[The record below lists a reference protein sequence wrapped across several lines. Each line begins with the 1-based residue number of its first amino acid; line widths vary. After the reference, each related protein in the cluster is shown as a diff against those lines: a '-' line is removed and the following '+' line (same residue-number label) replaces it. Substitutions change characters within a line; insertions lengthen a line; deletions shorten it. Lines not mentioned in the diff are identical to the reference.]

1 MRTAALVLAAGRGER
16 LGHRLPKGFVPLAG
30 RPLLLHALAALEA
43 VAEIERVVPVLPAG
57 AFGRYRAALSGAG
70 PAGAWRKLAEPV
82 AGGRERQDSMRAGL
96 AALPAG
102 VELVAVHDAARPLVG
117 ADAVRRVIAAARET
131 GAAILALPVRDTI
144 KRVRDGRI
152 VETPPRAECWAAQTP
167 QVFRVEILREALA
180 RADAAGRLAT
190 DDAELVEALG
200 VAVRIVAG
208 EPGNLKITGPEDL
221 WLAERILAARGAG
234 PGPAEAPPSE
244 PAPGARRE
252 LRAGEGGPR
261 R

>member
-16 LGHRLPKGFVPLAG
+16 LGHALPKGFVPLAG
-30 RPLLLHALAALEA
+30 RPLLLHALARMEA
-43 VAEIERVVPVLPAG
+43 VAEVERVVPVLPEG
-57 AFGRYRAALSGAG
+57 ALAHYRAALAVAG
-70 PAGAWRKLAEPV
+70 PLHKLAEPV

-96 AALPAG
+96 AALPEG
-102 VELVAVHDAARPLVG
+102 VEWVAIHDAARPLVS

-144 KRVRDGRI
+144 KRVQGGRI

-180 RADAAGRLAT
+180 KADAEGRLGT
-190 DDAELVEALG
+190 DDAQLVEALG
-200 VAVRIVAG
+200 IAVHVVTG
-208 EPGNLKITGPEDL
+208 EPENLKITGPEDL
-221 WLAERILAARGAG
+221 LVAERILLER
-234 PGPAEAPPSE
+234 
-244 PAPGARRE
+244 
-252 LRAGEGGPR
+252 GGPR